1 MLKIKDFKIISGLE
15 GNATDGWYM
24 YSNVSQYTF
33 TIQVDVETD
42 VENAAEVV
50 RISDFDASSFRW
62 CTVTQQSQSVS
73 STKDGV
79 QIIANYLIDR
89 SEAISLDPRYTVY
102 QSVINEINIYVT
114 DSTNTDVIKKE
125 LYVFIP
131 YSIHSFLCISMKNY
145 PAEYISNKVTKCF
158 TGPNVY
164 TELTILFDPASNYSI
179 EDCKYKLYDCYHLV
193 DEDSYEEIT
202 NQIIGPIIYQKKIR
216 DGHYIV
222 GAMIYNINGTLYN
235 YETNNVTFGC
245 IVSALNDF
253 SDPNYTNVQM
263 MLIYLY
269 DSHSSLRDQ
278 IREPSIFFSTNNTV
292 SIVSYIKYLQTPT
305 PLTSNTDT
313 LHVWG
318 DIIANNITDATSRLT
333 VAQATLTTLNDIFSI
348 ETAVQG
354 KYTTKAA
361 NTLEDTGI
369 TFGNLEPGAIYA
381 IFSSLANNVRI
392 ADLRIRAKNSSGT
405 NIDFYE
411 YCLNS
416 STNMFYALPVFYC
429 RANKG
434 STYGD
439 YHLWVSCTATGS
451 GTYVIYKIL
460 GPLL

>member
-24 YSNVSQYTF
+24 YSNVSQYTV

-42 VENAAEVV
+42 VENAEELV
-50 RISDFDASSFRW
+50 RISEVSFGGW
-62 CTVTQQSQSVS
+62 S
-73 STKDGV
+73 STEQPQSISSTNDGV
-79 QIIANYLIDR
+79 QIIASYLIDKGEGYLSR
-89 SEAISLDPRYTVY
+89 I
-102 QSVINEINIYVT
+102 IEIYVYVT

-125 LYVFIP
+125 LGLFVP
-131 YSIHSFLCISMKNY
+131 YSINSFMCESMKNY
-145 PAEYISNKVTKCF
+145 PAEYINNKVTKCF
-158 TGPNVY
+158 IGPNVY
-164 TELTILFDPASNYSI
+164 TEMTILFDPASNYSI
-179 EDCKYKLYDCYHLV
+179 EDCKYKLYDCYYFLG
-193 DEDSYEEIT
+193 DGSYEEIT

-216 DGHYIV
+216 NGHYIV

-235 YETNNVTFGC
+235 YERNDVNFGC

-253 SDPNYTNVQM
+253 SDLGYSYSEGVGIFLECT
-263 MLIYLY
+263 
-269 DSHSSLRDQ
+269 HSSLRDQ

-292 SIVSYIKYLQTPT
+292 SIVSYVKYLQTPT

-333 VAQATLTTLNDIFSI
+333 VAQATLTTLNDMFTI
-348 ETAVQG
+348 ETAVRG
-354 KYTTKAA
+354 TYTTKAA

-369 TFGNLEPGAIYA
+369 TFGNLQQGAIYA
-381 IFSSLANNVRI
+381 IYSSYTSGRI
-392 ADLRIRAKNSSGT
+392 ADLRIRAKNSSGS

-416 STNMFYALPVFYC
+416 NTSMRYALPVFYC

-439 YHLWVSCTATGS
+439 YHLWVSSTATGNN
-451 GTYVIYKIL
+451 TYIIYKIL